1 MMEVQGTPTPFDA
14 SSNKSIIYWARDA
27 IVCIVYTGL
36 AYVGP
41 LPTDD
46 WIVQKLTG
54 VDVSKEIEMRGCPL
68 LHWLDIGQATRLL
81 LRELARIE
89 IADHNSGFE
98 VVAVGGHCKST
109 M

>member
-27 IVCIVYTGL
+27 IVCIGYTGL

-54 VDVSKEIEMRGCPL
+54 VDVSKEFVMRGFPL

-81 LRELARIE
+81 LRELACSE
-89 IADHNSGFE
+89 IAEHNSGFE
-98 VVAVGGHCKST
+98 MVAVGWQWK
-109 M
+109 